1 MNKKPVKLN
10 IPLNWF
16 LTVLVLMLIG
26 VAIDFSLFSINLI
39 NARIMTLF
47 VFILGI
53 DSVFVILMLSW
64 VKYKGTFIRK
74 KEKKQ
79 AKNLDRSEIFA
90 LRVLS

>member
-1 MNKKPVKLN
+1 M
-10 IPLNWF
+10 PLGWF

-39 NARIMTLF
+39 NARMMTLF

-53 DSVFVILMLSW
+53 DSVFVIFMLSW
-64 VKYKGTFIRK
+64 IKYRGTLIRK
-74 KEKKQ
+74 NEKKQ
-79 AKNLDRSEIFA
+79 AKNRDRSEIFA